1 MCLSETVIEGAIQQL
16 LFEEVNNQRALQC
29 LETHSKICVV
39 DTENLCKPI
48 FFPPHRNSTG
58 INKQKSINRGKVQV
72 VPPCMRVSKHT
83 VAVFLMHIIQP
94 KYSVHL

>member
-1 MCLSETVIEGAIQQL
+1 MCLSETVIEGAIQQP

-29 LETHSKICVV
+29 LETHNKICVV
-39 DTENLCKPI
+39 DTENLYKPI
-48 FFPPHRNSTG
+48 SFSPTQKFHRNQSTE
-58 INKQKSINRGKVQV
+58 GKVQV

-83 VAVFLMHIIQP
+83 VAVVLIHIIQP